1 MEIAIF
7 HPNALEKNTKWGY
20 RKVRIWPPSPKPPS
34 RLQANPICVHIFLKH
49 ERVCGQLAQTRQ
61 FPKMLNS
68 ILAARNDRAGEE
80 TTTQQ
85 PLQSN
90 YPGVLHILRSGERSR
105 ASQNL
110 PRAICAASNGS
121 GGLRSPLALSGS
133 GAVDGTRMHGEK
145 NTIRTIRL
153 VGNTTTMRS
162 YLFPQSFI
170 RPRALPFK
178 FTF

>member
-1 MEIAIF
+1 
-7 HPNALEKNTKWGY
+7 
-20 RKVRIWPPSPKPPS
+20 
-34 RLQANPICVHIFLKH
+34 
-49 ERVCGQLAQTRQ
+49 
-61 FPKMLNS
+61 MLNS

-133 GAVDGTRMHGEK
+133 GAVDGTRMLGGKKHYTH
-145 NTIRTIRL
+145 NTLSGKYDDDEVLPLSAIIH
-153 VGNTTTMRS
+153 TTK
-162 YLFPQSFI
+162 SFTLQI
-170 RPRALPFK
+170 YILI
-178 FTF
+178 